1 MAHRSQITMQQNL
14 TDSRFHGNVD
24 TAGIKQQSAGLMSQS
39 ELSSCPH
46 EPTLLTLPAKFKAK
60 KYKLCVLDWFLDQ
73 G

>member
-1 MAHRSQITMQQNL
+1 
-14 TDSRFHGNVD
+14 
-24 TAGIKQQSAGLMSQS
+24 MSQS

-46 EPTLLTLPAKFKAK
+46 EPTLLTLPAKFKAE